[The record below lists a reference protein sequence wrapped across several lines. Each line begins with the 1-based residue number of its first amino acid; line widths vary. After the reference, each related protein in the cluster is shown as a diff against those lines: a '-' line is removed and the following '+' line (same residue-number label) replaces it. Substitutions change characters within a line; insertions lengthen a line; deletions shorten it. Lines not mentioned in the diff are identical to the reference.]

1 MMMYKRK
8 MSASEKTTDPPRVN
22 FSNWKIGP
30 PAGVSWGPRSIPDI
44 ELIFIHAGRFELQL
58 KTQTIPAE
66 TNDLLIIFPDER
78 HTLQGMGEETCISC
92 IHCDLPE
99 ARSLAQV
106 QPIKDPEIPA
116 GFRRCA
122 EIFLHPAPLRDELL
136 SAILSELWIR
146 IRSAALPADTPR
158 TSRLVEQI
166 AESIREHCCEPFDR
180 TELAKRFH
188 ISPQHLNYLFR
199 TELHTTPTEVLHH
212 ERIKRAFLLMQ
223 DKRTSVKEAAHR
235 TGFYD
240 TYHFSKVFKK
250 AYGFPPS
257 RVGAFFKPQ

>member
-1 MMMYKRK
+1 
-8 MSASEKTTDPPRVN
+8 MSIAEKNPALPRVH
-22 FSNWKIGP
+22 FSNWKLEP
-30 PAGVSWGPRSIPDI
+30 PAYASWGPRSIPDI
-44 ELIFIHAGRFELQL
+44 ELIYIHKGRFELQL

-66 TNDLLIIFPDER
+66 ANDLLIILPDER
-78 HTLQGMGEETCISC
+78 HTLHSIGKEACISC
-92 IHCDLPE
+92 IHCDLP
-99 ARSLAQV
+99 AVRSLVQV
-106 QPIKDPEIPA
+106 QPVKDPEIPE

-122 EIFLHPAPLRDELL
+122 DIFLHPAPLRDELL

-146 IRSAALPADTPR
+146 IRSAALPADAPR

-166 AESIREHCCEPFDR
+166 AEHIREHCCEPFDR

-199 TELHTTPTEVLHH
+199 TEFHTTPTEVLHH
-212 ERIKRAFLLMQ
+212 ERVKRAFLLMQ
-223 DKRTSVKEAAHR
+223 DKRISVKEAAYR

-257 RVGAFFKPQ
+257 RVGALFKPQ